1 MPPAPCPKSLYQP
14 KSTFSIPI
22 MDPAQYPQ
30 HEINSSQHQPYPG
43 LDIDAVLSARMNN
56 MALKYEAQ
64 LDLFKSSLQDQFIT
78 ATQQSEIENGRL
90 REELARLQAFQ
101 HVAMEPDIEMG
112 ETAGK
117 HIDKRTRDP
126 RPRPSPA
133 QPPTKD
139 PRIAPKSTSPA
150 ARITVPVPPAP
161 MTSTSRRSSGA
172 SSRSKSTP
180 QVLCL
185 VVVRKHSI

>member
-1 MPPAPCPKSLYQP
+1 
-14 KSTFSIPI
+14 

-43 LDIDAVLSARMNN
+43 LDIDAVLS
-56 MALKYEAQ
+56 
-64 LDLFKSSLQDQFIT
+64 
-78 ATQQSEIENGRL
+78 SEIENGRL

-117 HIDKRTRDP
+117 HINNALDLVHVRV
-126 RPRPSPA
+126 RPAPHQGPL
-133 QPPTKD
+133 D
-139 PRIAPKSTSPA
+139 CPKSASPA
-150 ARITVPVPPAP
+150 ARITVPVPGTDDFNSA
-161 MTSTSRRSSGA
+161 SLIRR